1 MLYEPNSHH
10 NESLVIHDSLYI
22 PNRKNYGLKNPS
34 RIVRDIEILCHSIIN
49 NCRLDKLSDVLV
61 KIDLLMEKMDQ
72 IGQIPTNDAKSDLDE
87 MIYVSQLIQ
96 RANELALS
104 KGLSMLFMEP

>member
-1 MLYEPNSHH
+1 
-10 NESLVIHDSLYI
+10 
-22 PNRKNYGLKNPS
+22 
-34 RIVRDIEILCHSIIN
+34 
-49 NCRLDKLSDVLV
+49 
-61 KIDLLMEKMDQ
+61 MDQ